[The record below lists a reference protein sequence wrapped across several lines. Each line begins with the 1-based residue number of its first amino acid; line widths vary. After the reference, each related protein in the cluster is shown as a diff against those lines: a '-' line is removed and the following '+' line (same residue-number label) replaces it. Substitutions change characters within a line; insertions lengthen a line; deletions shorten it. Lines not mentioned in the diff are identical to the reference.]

1 MSILDY
7 ALILGVGL
15 GAGFL
20 NVVAGGG
27 SLLTLPILVFL
38 GLPSPIANA
47 TNRVALFFQNI
58 FAVSGFQSKGVSAY
72 PYSIYVG
79 LSAFVGAIFGAMI
92 SVELDEKLFN
102 KIIAAVMVI
111 VVLLILFNPN
121 KKSTGD
127 NEKMD
132 RKHQIVGTIVFFF
145 IGLYGGFIQAG
156 VGFIIMAALTNINGL
171 SLVKTNAI
179 KVFVVLIYTISALA
193 IFIYNDMINWHYGIT
208 LAVGNSTGAWVASRW
223 SVKAGDKW
231 IKRFVVIAVIALAIK
246 LGFYTE

>member
-1 MSILDY
+1 MELLDY
-7 ALILGVGL
+7 VLILGVGL

-58 FAVSGFQSKGVSAY
+58 FAVSGFQSKGVSEY

-102 KIIAAVMVI
+102 RIIAIVMVAVI
-111 VVLLILFNPN
+111 VLTVFNPN
-121 KKSTGD
+121 KNGAGYK
-127 NEKMD
+127 EKMG
-132 RKHQIVGTIVFFF
+132 RKHQIIGTIVFFF

-171 SLVKTNAI
+171 SLVKTNAV
-179 KVFVVLIYTISALA
+179 KVFVVLLYTISALA
-193 IFIYNDMINWHYGIT
+193 IFIYNDMINWEYGIT

-223 SVKAGDKW
+223 SVAAGDKW
-231 IKRFVVIAVIALAIK
+231 IKRFLIVAVTGLAIK
-246 LGFYTE
+246 LWFYT

>member
-1 MSILDY
+1 MEVLDY
-7 ALILGVGL
+7 ILILGVGL

-27 SLLTLPILVFL
+27 SLITLPILIFL
-38 GLPSPIANA
+38 GLPAPIANA

-79 LSAFVGAIFGAMI
+79 LSAFVGAIFGALI

-102 KIIAAVMVI
+102 KIIAIVMVAVI
-111 VVLLILFNPN
+111 FLTIFNPN
-121 KKSTGD
+121 KKDTGD

-132 RKHQIVGTIVFFF
+132 RKHQIIGTIVFFF

-179 KVFVVLIYTISALA
+179 KVFVVLVYTTSALA

-208 LAVGNSTGAWVASRW
+208 LAVGNSAGAWIASRW

-231 IKRFVVIAVIALAIK
+231 IKRLLIVAVTGLAIK
-246 LGFYTE
+246 LWFYT

>member
-1 MSILDY
+1 MQLLDY
-7 ALILGVGL
+7 ILILGVGL

-92 SVELDEKLFN
+92 SVNLDETLFN
-102 KIIAAVMVI
+102 RTIAVVMVAVIFLI
-111 VVLLILFNPN
+111 VFNPN
-121 KKSTGD
+121 RKGTEE

-132 RKHQIVGTIVFFF
+132 RKHQIIGIIVFFF
-145 IGLYGGFIQAG
+145 IGLYGGFIQVG

-171 SLVKTNAI
+171 SLLKTNAI
-179 KVFVVLIYTISALA
+179 KVFVILIYTISALA

-208 LAVGNSTGAWVASRW
+208 LAVGNSAGAWIASRW
-223 SVKAGDKW
+223 SVKVGDKW
-231 IKRFVVIAVIALAIK
+231 IKRILIVAVTGLAVK
-246 LGFYTE
+246 LWFYA